1 MDIPLGKILRKRAQL
16 ELALLQDEAIDIVYN
31 IDGDAIFHGGTCIWR
46 CFKGKRFSED
56 LDLYSTKI
64 TKEKLENETKKR
76 GLELVKYR
84 ETDNSIYS
92 KISNGESEVSIEFA
106 IRKIKGCI
114 TDYEKVDG
122 SKIIVNAL
130 TKNDLILEKAK
141 AFASR
146 KLIRD
151 IYDVYFLTTGHDI
164 SNIKQE
170 LSTIINTF
178 TEPVDEK
185 NLKTLLYSGPTPTHK
200 EMITVI
206 KNRVK

>member
-1 MDIPLGKILRKRAQL
+1 MNIPLSKVLKKRAHL

-31 IDGDAIFHGGTCIWR
+31 IDDEVVFHGGTCIWR
-46 CFKGKRFSED
+46 CFQGKRFSED

-64 TKEKLENETKKR
+64 TKEKLEIESKKR
-76 GLELVKYR
+76 GLKLIKYK
-84 ETDNSIYS
+84 ETENSIYS

-106 IRKIKGCI
+106 LRKIKGTIC
-114 TDYEKVDG
+114 DYEKVDG
-122 SKIIVNAL
+122 SKILINAL
-130 TKNDLILEKAK
+130 TKNELILEKAK

-151 IYDVYFLTTGHDI
+151 IYDVFFLTTNQNI
-164 SNIKQE
+164 VEIKQE

-178 TEPVDEK
+178 PEPVDEK
-185 NLKTLLYSGPTPTHK
+185 NLKTLIYSGPAPTFK
-200 EMITVI
+200 DMITSI